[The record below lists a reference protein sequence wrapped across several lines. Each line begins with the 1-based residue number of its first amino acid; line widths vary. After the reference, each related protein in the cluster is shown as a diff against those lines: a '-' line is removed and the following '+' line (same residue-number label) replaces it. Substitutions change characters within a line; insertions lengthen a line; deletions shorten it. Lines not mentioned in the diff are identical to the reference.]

1 MSKNSYKLE
10 ELEKLVSLAKRR
22 GIIFPSSEIYGG
34 LSSVWDY
41 GPIGVEIKRNVK
53 NLWWK
58 SFVSERDDIFGID
71 ASILM
76 HPNVWKASGHL
87 ESFSDPLV
95 ECSNTGKRYREDHIF
110 ILEIEAK
117 KENKIIAVE
126 ASDKLEAEKL
136 VKDKIISIIP
146 LAESENKDNPSPDGG
161 ILSEPKN
168 FNLMFK
174 TFIGPVEDSSSTIYL
189 RPETAQAMFVNFL
202 NVLNSSRKKI
212 PFGIAQQ
219 GKSFRNE
226 ITPGNFIFRTR
237 EFEQMEMEFF
247 CSPDDDEKWHDY
259 WIQFSLDWFKKY
271 GIREENLMIRK
282 HESEELPH
290 YSKASSDID
299 YLFPWSWG
307 ELETISNRT
316 DYDLKAHSELSGKD
330 LSYFDQENNKRVTP
344 YVIEPAMGADRSVLA
359 FLCDAYCE
367 EETDKETRTLLK
379 LHPEIAPIKI
389 AVLPLSRNEKLSEY
403 SKNIFDRLNSLYTTQ
418 YDDTQSIGRRY
429 RRQDEVGT
437 PLCVTID
444 FESVEEDDSVTIR
457 NRDTME
463 QIRVSSD
470 KLLEAINDQ
479 LKSF

>member
-110 ILEIEAK
+110 ILEIQAK

-146 LAESENKDNPSPDGG
+146 LVESENKDNPSPDGG

-330 LSYFDQENNKRVTP
+330 LSYFDQENNKRFTP

-403 SKNIFDRLNSLYTTQ
+403 SKNIFDRLNTLYTTQ

-479 LKSF
+479 IKSF

>member
-1 MSKNSYKLE
+1 
-10 ELEKLVSLAKRR
+10 
-22 GIIFPSSEIYGG
+22 
-34 LSSVWDY
+34 
-41 GPIGVEIKRNVK
+41 
-53 NLWWK
+53 
-58 SFVSERDDIFGID
+58 
-71 ASILM
+71 
-76 HPNVWKASGHL
+76 
-87 ESFSDPLV
+87 
-95 ECSNTGKRYREDHIF
+95 
-110 ILEIEAK
+110 
-117 KENKIIAVE
+117 
-126 ASDKLEAEKL
+126 
-136 VKDKIISIIP
+136 
-146 LAESENKDNPSPDGG
+146 
-161 ILSEPKN
+161 
-168 FNLMFK
+168 MFK
-174 TFIGPVEDSSSTIYL
+174 TFIGPVEDSSSTVYL

-226 ITPGNFIFRTR
+226 ITPGNFTFRTR

-330 LSYFDQENNKRVTP
+330 LSYFDQENNKRFTP

-367 EETDKETRTLLK
+367 EETEKETRTLLK

-403 SKNIFDRLNSLYTTQ
+403 SRNIFDRLNSLYTTQ

>member
-1 MSKNSYKLE
+1 MSKNNYRLE

-76 HPNVWKASGHL
+76 HPDVWKASGHL

-95 ECSNTGKRYREDHIF
+95 ECSLTGKRYREDHIF
-110 ILEIEAK
+110 ILEIETK
-117 KENKIIAVE
+117 KENKIIAIE
-126 ASDKLEAEKL
+126 ASDKNEAEKL
-136 VKDKIISIIP
+136 VKEKIISIIP
-146 LAESENKDNPSPDGG
+146 LIESESKENPSPDGG
-161 ILSEPKN
+161 TLSDPRN

-174 TFIGPVEDSSSTIYL
+174 TFIGPVEDSSSTVYL

-226 ITPGNFIFRTR
+226 ITPGNFTFRTR

-330 LSYFDQENNKRVTP
+330 LSYFDQENNKRFTP

-367 EETDKETRTLLK
+367 EETEKETRTLLK

-403 SKNIFDRLNSLYTTQ
+403 SRNIFDKLNSLYTTQ